1 MRNHLIR
8 SAATVFIWI
17 GGIEVV
23 SSFVVR
29 QLFNY
34 DLTFT
39 PYFFALGLLGLL
51 MLVLARLV

>member
-1 MRNHLIR
+1 MRNHLVR
-8 SAATVFIWI
+8 SAATVLIWI

-23 SSFVVR
+23 SSFVVK

-51 MLVLARLV
+51 MLVVARLV

>member
-8 SAATVFIWI
+8 SAATVLIWI

-23 SSFVVR
+23 SSFVVK

-34 DLTFT
+34 DLSFT
-39 PYFFALGLLGLL
+39 PYFLAMGLLGLL
-51 MLVLARLV
+51 MLVVARLV